1 MAERDAGPGREGS
14 ARRCKEEE
22 TADATDG
29 LARQAL
35 ARMGLSGEDSS
46 EKRRLLA
53 GRLPRLYIP
62 PSLSLSAPGR
72 PHLVLGMLRHPTA
85 VRDPRLRALA
95 AAVWRLSEL
104 ELVRAEVA
112 EKL

>member
-14 ARRCKEEE
+14 ARRCKEEA

-29 LARQAL
+29 LAHQAL

-53 GRLPRLYIP
+53 GRLPHLYIP
-62 PSLSLSAPGR
+62 PALSLSAPGR
-72 PHLVLGMLRHPTA
+72 PLPSARYALAPTA
-85 VRDPRLRALA
+85 VRDPGLLALA
-95 AAVWRLSEL
+95 AAVWLLSEL